1 MWYGSEEK
9 AEKELTDTSRA
20 HTSLNKPFKHRPEKN
35 SPMYDLVI
43 KGGRVIDGSGNLWFP
58 SDVAVTKG
66 IIAAMGKVEKK
77 ARKTI
82 DASGLVVSPGF
93 IDAHSHGDIVL
104 ISEPEAR
111 IKIMQGITTEIVGQD
126 GLGEAPLTDA
136 NLEMWR
142 RYLSGLNGNPD
153 IEWNWRSLG
162 EYLDRLAAAKP
173 SVNVASLVGHGNIRL
188 AAMGMEN
195 RKPTS
200 LELSKMK
207 KLLDDSLYEGAIG
220 LSTGLIYP
228 PCVYSD
234 TSELTELCKV
244 TVAHHGV
251 FVVHMRNEGD
261 KLLDSIEEVVS
272 VGRGSGVSVHISHFK
287 SNGRANWGKAS
298 QALSKVEEARKEGID
313 VTFDQYPYTAG
324 STFLGSLLPPWA
336 HEGGVDILL
345 KRLKD
350 NETRKKLAAYLGGAR
365 GDEGSPH
372 EWDKI
377 LITNVQTS
385 RNKLF
390 EGKYVSQ
397 IAAKLDKTPADT
409 VLDLV
414 LDEENAATMAT
425 FTMDE
430 NDVRTIMK
438 SPLGM
443 VCTDGIVLGKPHPR
457 AYGSFPR
464 VAGYYVREGVL
475 RLEEAIKKM
484 TSYTAQTH
492 GLFDRGLLRPGLAA
506 DITVFD
512 PEKIRDTATF
522 ENPIQHPKGIEYVV
536 VNGVVT
542 VEKGKHNGGRAGRI
556 LCHI

>member
-1 MWYGSEEK
+1 MTQRSQMPP
-9 AEKELTDTSRA
+9 
-20 HTSLNKPFKHRPEKN
+20 KPFKHRPEKN

-43 KGGRVIDGSGNLWFP
+43 KGGRVVDGSGNPWFP
-58 SDVAVTKG
+58 GEVAVNGG
-66 IIAAMGKVEKK
+66 IISAVGKVEKK
-77 ARKTI
+77 ARETI
-82 DASGLVVSPGF
+82 DASGMIVSPGF

-136 NLEMWR
+136 NLGMWR

-153 IEWNWRSLG
+153 IEWDWRSFG
-162 EYLDRLAAAKP
+162 EYLARLDAAKP

-188 AAMGMEN
+188 AAIGMEN
-195 RKPTS
+195 RKPTPT
-200 LELSKMK
+200 ELDRMR
-207 KLLDDSLYEGAIG
+207 KLLDKSLSEGAIG

-234 TSELTELCKV
+234 TSELTELCRV
-244 TVAHHGV
+244 TAAHHGV

-261 KLLDSIEEVVS
+261 KLLDSIDEVVS

-287 SNGRANWGKAS
+287 ANGRANWGKAP
-298 QALSKVEEARKEGID
+298 QALARVEEARKQGID

-336 HEGGVDILL
+336 HEGGLDCLL
-345 KRLKD
+345 MRLRD
-350 NETRKKLAAYLGGAR
+350 RETRERLAAYLSGSR
-365 GDEGSPH
+365 GDEGSPN
-372 EWDKI
+372 EWDRI
-377 LITNVQTS
+377 LITNAQTS
-385 RNKLF
+385 RNKRF
-390 EGKYVSQ
+390 EGRYVSQ
-397 IAAKLDKTPADT
+397 IAAALDKSPAET
-409 VLDLV
+409 VIDLV
-414 LDEENAATMAT
+414 LEEENAATMAT

-430 NDVRTIMK
+430 DDVRTIMR

-464 VAGYYVREGVL
+464 VAGHYVREGVL
-475 RLEEAIKKM
+475 RLEEAVRKM

-492 GLFDRGLLRPGLAA
+492 GLTDRGMLRPGLAA
-506 DITVFD
+506 DITIFD
-512 PEKIRDTATF
+512 PDKIRDTATF
-522 ENPIQHPKGIEYVV
+522 ENPIQHPKGIEYVI

-542 VEKGKHNGGRAGRI
+542 VEKGRHNGGRAGKVLRRAPA
-556 LCHI
+556 